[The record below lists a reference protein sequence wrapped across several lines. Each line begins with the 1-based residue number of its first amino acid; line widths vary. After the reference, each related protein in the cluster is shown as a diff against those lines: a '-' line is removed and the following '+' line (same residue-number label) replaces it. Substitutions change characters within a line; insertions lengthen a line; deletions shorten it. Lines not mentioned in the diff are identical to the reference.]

1 MKFGNICC
9 CFLREHA
16 IQNVSE
22 LHVFCKLF
30 KEVTLKPY
38 KLSPYLD
45 RTGIELSIG
54 VNNKATEEYTNKR
67 YLLTHYVINNRSFV
81 KWLRKWQTAHLR
93 ICISK
98 TLFQVVDIIA
108 LL

>member
-1 MKFGNICC
+1 MYFVNCSKK
-9 CFLREHA
+9 
-16 IQNVSE
+16 
-22 LHVFCKLF
+22 LHSNLTNCLH
-30 KEVTLKPY
+30 
-38 KLSPYLD
+38 LD

-81 KWLRKWQTAHLR
+81 KWLRKWETAHLR

-98 TLFQVVDIIA
+98 TLFKVVDIIA

>member
-22 LHVFCKLF
+22 LHAFCKFF

-98 TLFQVVDIIA
+98 TLFKVVDIIA